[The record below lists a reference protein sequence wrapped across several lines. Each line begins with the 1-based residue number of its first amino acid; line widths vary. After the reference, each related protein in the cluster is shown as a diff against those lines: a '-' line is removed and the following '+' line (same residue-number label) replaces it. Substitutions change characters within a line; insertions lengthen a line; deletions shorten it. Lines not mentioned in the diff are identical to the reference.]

1 MKMKS
6 EFSEVLESP
15 RKANKKRF
23 LKLQLMI
30 DTILETKCNVTL
42 LLFDDTY
49 WRGKITSFAY
59 GLCGYR
65 ALIKH

>member
-1 MKMKS
+1 MKS
-6 EFSEVLESP
+6 EFSEVLEST

-42 LLFDDTY
+42 LLFDDIFEGEKSLPLLMDY
-49 WRGKITSFAY
+49 AAIE
-59 GLCGYR
+59 
-65 ALIKH
+65 H

>member
-1 MKMKS
+1 MKS

-30 DTILETKCNVTL
+30 DTILETKCNVAL

-49 WRGKITSFAY
+49 
-59 GLCGYR
+59 
-65 ALIKH
+65 

>member
-1 MKMKS
+1 MKS
-6 EFSEVLESP
+6 EFSEVLEST

-42 LLFDDTY
+42 LLFDVIFEGEKSLPLLMDY
-49 WRGKITSFAY
+49 VAIE
-59 GLCGYR
+59 
-65 ALIKH
+65 H

>member
-1 MKMKS
+1 MKS

-42 LLFDDTY
+42 LLFGDTY
-49 WRGKITSFAY
+49 WRGKSLPLLMDYVAIE
-59 GLCGYR
+59 
-65 ALIKH
+65 H

>member
-1 MKMKS
+1 MKS
-6 EFSEVLESP
+6 EFSEVLEST

-42 LLFDDTY
+42 LLFDD
-49 WRGKITSFAY
+49 SFEGEKSLPLLMDYVA
-59 GLCGYR
+59 
-65 ALIKH
+65 IEH